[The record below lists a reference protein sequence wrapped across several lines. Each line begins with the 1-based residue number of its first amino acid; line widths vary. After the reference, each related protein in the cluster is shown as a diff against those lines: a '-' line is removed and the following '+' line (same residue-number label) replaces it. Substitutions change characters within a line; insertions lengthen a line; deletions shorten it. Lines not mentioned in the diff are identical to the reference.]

1 MIDKEKYTESQD
13 MGRSS
18 VDVHIQQAGYEARQ
32 AVIEEIEFDVR
43 PGEIVGMIGSNGAG
57 KSTTVSCLTGTI
69 PWMRGTV
76 DIGRYAYIPEQP
88 VYYDYLTLA
97 EHIALV
103 CELSGV
109 SDQTRTAMLLR
120 MFRLESVQD
129 DYIASFSKGMKQK
142 AMILLAL
149 IQEAGYLLV
158 DEPFVGLD
166 ATTTI
171 QLLRLLEEERRR
183 GTGVLLVTHV
193 LDTAERLCDRFVW
206 IDNGRMLASGTKQAI
221 RAELGTDGASLF
233 EMMEDVVMR

>member
-1 MIDKEKYTESQD
+1 M
-13 MGRSS
+13 
-18 VDVHIQQAGYEARQ
+18 DVHIQRAGYESGE
-32 AVIEEIEFDVR
+32 AVIEEIEFEVH

-57 KSTTVSCLTGTI
+57 KSTTIACLTGTI

-76 DIGRYAYIPEQP
+76 DSGRYAYIPEQP
-88 VYYDYLTLA
+88 IYYDYLTLA

-103 CELSGV
+103 TELTEIETS
-109 SDQTRTAMLLR
+109 TRTNRLLQL
-120 MFRLESVQD
+120 FRLESVQH

-149 IQEAGYLLV
+149 IQEAEFLLV

-171 QLLRLLEEERRR
+171 QLLRLLEEERRQ

-193 LDTAERLCDRFVW
+193 LDTADRLCDRFVW
-206 IDNGRMLASGTKQAI
+206 IDNGRMLASGTKQEI
-221 RAELGTDGASLF
+221 RTSLQTAGESLF
-233 EMMEDVVMR
+233 DMMEDVAMR

>member
-1 MIDKEKYTESQD
+1 M
-13 MGRSS
+13 
-18 VDVHIQQAGYEARQ
+18 DVHIEQAGYERGES
-32 AVIEEIEFDVR
+32 VIEDIEFEVR

-57 KSTTVSCLTGTI
+57 KSTTLACLTGTI

-76 DIGRYAYIPEQP
+76 KIDRYAYIPEQP
-88 VYYDYLTLA
+88 VYYDYLTLE

-103 CELSGV
+103 LELTSV
-109 SDQTRTAMLLR
+109 HTRERTDELLR
-120 MFRLESVQD
+120 LFRLETVRY

-149 IQEAGYLLV
+149 IQEAKFLLV

-171 QLLRLLEEERRR
+171 QLLRLLEAERRQ

-206 IDNGRMLASGTKQAI
+206 IDDGRMLASGTKD
-221 RAELGTDGASLF
+221 ELRLSLQTEGESLF
-233 EMMEDVVMR
+233 DMMEDVVMR

>member
-1 MIDKEKYTESQD
+1 M
-13 MGRSS
+13 
-18 VDVHIQQAGYEARQ
+18 DVHIQRAGYESGE
-32 AVIEEIEFDVR
+32 AVIEEIEFEVH

-57 KSTTVSCLTGTI
+57 KSTTIACLTGTI

-76 DIGRYAYIPEQP
+76 DSGRYAYIPEQP
-88 VYYDYLTLA
+88 IYYDYLTLA

-103 CELSGV
+103 TELTEIETS
-109 SDQTRTAMLLR
+109 TRTNRLLQL
-120 MFRLESVQD
+120 FRLDSVQH

-149 IQEAGYLLV
+149 IQEAEFLLV

-171 QLLRLLEEERRR
+171 QLLRLLEEERCQ

-193 LDTAERLCDRFVW
+193 LDTADRLCDRFVW
-206 IDNGRMLASGTKQAI
+206 IDNGRMLASGTKQEI
-221 RAELGTDGASLF
+221 RTSLQTAGESLF
-233 EMMEDVVMR
+233 DMMEDVAMR

>member
-1 MIDKEKYTESQD
+1 M
-13 MGRSS
+13 
-18 VDVHIQQAGYEARQ
+18 DVHIQRAGYESGE
-32 AVIEEIEFDVR
+32 AVVEEIEFDVR

-57 KSTTVSCLTGTI
+57 KSTTIACLTGTI
-69 PWMRGTV
+69 PWMQGRV
-76 DIGRYAYIPEQP
+76 EIGRYAYIPEQP
-88 VYYDYLTLA
+88 IYYDYLTLA

-103 CELSGV
+103 TEL
-109 SDQTRTAMLLR
+109 TRTEESARTHQLLEL
-120 MFRLESVQD
+120 FRLESVQH

-149 IQEAGYLLV
+149 IQEAEFLLV

-193 LDTAERLCDRFVW
+193 LDTADRLCDRFVW
-206 IDNGRMLASGTKQAI
+206 IDNGRMLANGTKQEI
-221 RAELGTDGASLF
+221 RAELGTDGESLF
-233 EMMEDVVMR
+233 DMMEDVVMR

>member
-1 MIDKEKYTESQD
+1 MN
-13 MGRSS
+13 
-18 VDVHIQQAGYEARQ
+18 VHIEQAGYEHGES
-32 AVIEEIEFDVR
+32 VIEAIRFEVR

-57 KSTTVSCLTGTI
+57 KSTTLACLTGTI

-76 DIGRYAYIPEQP
+76 QIDRYAYIPEQP
-88 VYYDYLTLA
+88 VYYDYLTLE

-103 CELSGV
+103 LELTDV
-109 SDQTRTAMLLR
+109 DNRERTEELIRL
-120 MFRLESVQD
+120 FRFETVRH
-129 DYIASFSKGMKQK
+129 DYISSFSKGMKQK

-149 IQEAGYLLV
+149 IQEAKFLLV

-171 QLLRLLEEERRR
+171 QLLRLLEAERRQ

-206 IDNGRMLASGTKQAI
+206 IDDGRMLAGGTKE
-221 RAELGTDGASLF
+221 ELRLSLQTEGESLF

>member
-1 MIDKEKYTESQD
+1 M
-13 MGRSS
+13 
-18 VDVHIQQAGYEARQ
+18 DVHIEQAGYEKKQ
-32 AVIEEIEFDVR
+32 TVIEGIQFEVR

-57 KSTTVSCLTGTI
+57 KSTTLACLTGTI

-76 DIGRYAYIPEQP
+76 HIDRYAYIPEQP
-88 VYYDYLTLA
+88 VYYDYLTLD

-103 CELSGV
+103 LELTSV
-109 SDQTRTAMLLR
+109 HDRERTDELLR
-120 MFRLESVQD
+120 LFRLETVRH

-149 IQEAGYLLV
+149 IQEAKFLLV

-171 QLLRLLEEERRR
+171 QLLRLLEAERRQ

-206 IDNGRMLASGTKQAI
+206 IDDGHMLASGTKE
-221 RAELGTDGASLF
+221 ELRDCLRTEGESLF
-233 EMMEDVVMR
+233 DMMEDVAMR

>member
-1 MIDKEKYTESQD
+1 M
-13 MGRSS
+13 
-18 VDVHIQQAGYEARQ
+18 DVHIQRAGYESGE
-32 AVIEEIEFDVR
+32 AVIEEIEFEVH

-57 KSTTVSCLTGTI
+57 KSTTIACLTGTI

-76 DIGRYAYIPEQP
+76 DSGRYAYIPEQP
-88 VYYDYLTLA
+88 IYYDYLTLA

-103 CELSGV
+103 TELTEIETS
-109 SDQTRTAMLLR
+109 TRTNRLLQL
-120 MFRLESVQD
+120 FRLDSVQH

-149 IQEAGYLLV
+149 IQEAEFLLV

-171 QLLRLLEEERRR
+171 QLLRLLEEERRQ

-193 LDTAERLCDRFVW
+193 LDTADRLCDRFVW
-206 IDNGRMLASGTKQAI
+206 IDNGRMLASGTKQEI
-221 RAELGTDGASLF
+221 RTSLQTAGESLF
-233 EMMEDVVMR
+233 DMMEDVAMR

>member
-1 MIDKEKYTESQD
+1 M
-13 MGRSS
+13 
-18 VDVHIQQAGYEARQ
+18 DVHIQRAGYESGE
-32 AVIEEIEFDVR
+32 AVIEEIEFEVH

-57 KSTTVSCLTGTI
+57 KSTTIACLTGTI

-76 DIGRYAYIPEQP
+76 DSRRYAYIPEQP
-88 VYYDYLTLA
+88 IYYDYLTLA

-103 CELSGV
+103 TELTEIETS
-109 SDQTRTAMLLR
+109 TRTNRLLQL
-120 MFRLESVQD
+120 FRLDSVQH

-149 IQEAGYLLV
+149 IQEAEFLLV

-171 QLLRLLEEERRR
+171 QLLRLLEEERRQ

-193 LDTAERLCDRFVW
+193 LDTADRLCDRFVW
-206 IDNGRMLASGTKQAI
+206 IDNGRMLASGTKQEI
-221 RAELGTDGASLF
+221 RTSLQTAGESLF
-233 EMMEDVVMR
+233 DMMEDVAMR

>member
-1 MIDKEKYTESQD
+1 M
-13 MGRSS
+13 
-18 VDVHIQQAGYEARQ
+18 DVHIQRAGYESGE
-32 AVIEEIEFDVR
+32 AVIEEIEFEVH

-57 KSTTVSCLTGTI
+57 KSTTIACLTGTI

-76 DIGRYAYIPEQP
+76 DSRRYAYIPEQP
-88 VYYDYLTLA
+88 IYYDYLTLA

-103 CELSGV
+103 TELTEIETS
-109 SDQTRTAMLLR
+109 TRTNRLLQL
-120 MFRLESVQD
+120 FRLESVQH

-149 IQEAGYLLV
+149 IQEAEFLLV

-171 QLLRLLEEERRR
+171 QLLRLLEEERRQ

-193 LDTAERLCDRFVW
+193 LDTADRLCDRFVW
-206 IDNGRMLASGTKQAI
+206 IDNGRMLASGTKQEI
-221 RAELGTDGASLF
+221 RTSLQTAGESLF
-233 EMMEDVVMR
+233 DMMEDVAMR